1 MLSWEIVTWLL
12 LPNFFRE
19 YCSMPYLKS
28 IKEIRSLV
36 AKYIKNNTK
45 TLWLDTEVAD
55 YDTRNPRLSL
65 IQVLDDGTDLT
76 GEKVYIL
83 DVLEQPEIV
92 TEFIN
97 EIMINSSIEKVFH
110 NAKYDLRFLGK
121 KKAKNV
127 TCTLEMAKQIPYYI
141 LPLPNYQLKTL
152 AIELCNFPSVDKQ
165 QQTSDWGIRPLSDE
179 QIEYA
184 YLDCIILAQ
193 VHSRLLKI
201 TQNTDIDAATEDL
214 SMLGEKYVELEQQWK
229 LLKSEFEHLQ
239 ERIKLAM
246 QAQDLAE
253 TSHFKLNSYERT
265 TTKVPFS
272 ELVRL
277 IETKNVDLD
286 FDITLTKDIQK
297 NLGDNLQQLAID
309 VSKTN
314 TIRLISKQG
323 EGEE

>member
-1 MLSWEIVTWLL
+1 
-12 LPNFFRE
+12 
-19 YCSMPYLKS
+19 MPYLKS
-28 IKEIRSLV
+28 TDEIRSLV
-36 AKYIKNNTK
+36 AKYTTAK

-76 GEKVYIL
+76 GENVYIL

-92 TEFIN
+92 SEFID

-127 TCTLEMAKQIPYYI
+127 TCTLEMAKQIPLYI

-152 AIELCNFPSVDKQ
+152 ATELCNFQNIDKQ
-165 QQTSDWGIRPLSDE
+165 QQSSDWGIRPLSEE

-193 VHSRLLKI
+193 VHSRLLEI
-201 TQNTDIDAATEDL
+201 TQKTNFDAATEDL
-214 SMLGEKYVELEQQWK
+214 SSLGEKYIELEQQWK

-246 QAQDLAE
+246 QAQDLSE
-253 TSHFKLNSYERT
+253 TPHFKLNSYERT

-297 NLGDNLQQLAID
+297 NLGDNLQQLAVD
-309 VSKTN
+309 VSKTSSL
-314 TIRLISKQG
+314 RLISKQG

>member
-1 MLSWEIVTWLL
+1 
-12 LPNFFRE
+12 
-19 YCSMPYLKS
+19 MPYLKS
-28 IKEIRSLV
+28 IKEIRSV
-36 AKYIKNNTK
+36 IAKYIKNNTK

-55 YDTRNPRLSL
+55 YDTRNPKLSL

-76 GEKVYIL
+76 GESVYIL
-83 DVLEQPEIV
+83 DVLEQPEVV

-127 TCTLEMAKQIPYYI
+127 TCTLEMAKKIPYHI

-152 AIELCNFPSVDKQ
+152 AVELCDFKSVDKQ
-165 QQTSDWGIRPLSDE
+165 QQSSDWGIRPLSEE

-193 VHSRLLKI
+193 VHSRLLEI
-201 TQNTDIDAATEDL
+201 TQKTDFDAATEDL
-214 SMLGEKYVELEQQWK
+214 SLLGEKYAELEQQWK
-229 LLKSEFEHLQ
+229 FLKSEFEHLQ

-246 QAQDLAE
+246 QAQDLSE
-253 TSHFKLNSYERT
+253 TPHFKLNSYERT

-277 IETKNVDLD
+277 VENQNVDLD

-297 NLGDNLQQLAID
+297 NLGDNIEQLAVD

>member
-1 MLSWEIVTWLL
+1 MLTWEIVTWLL

-28 IKEIRSLV
+28 GDEIRSIV
-36 AKYIKNNTK
+36 AKYTQAQ
-45 TLWLDTEVAD
+45 TVWLDTEVAD

-65 IQVLDDGTDLT
+65 IQILDDSTDLT
-76 GEKVYIL
+76 GESVYIL
-83 DVLEQPEIV
+83 DVLDQPEIV
-92 TEFIN
+92 TEFIDT
-97 EIMINSSIEKVFH
+97 IMVNSSVEKVFH

-127 TCTLEMAKQIPYYI
+127 TCTLEMAKQIPYYV

-152 AIELCNFPSVDKQ
+152 AMTLCHFQNIDKQ
-165 QQTSDWGIRPLSDE
+165 QQSSDWGIRPLSDE

-193 VHSRLLKI
+193 VHLRLSELTQKI
-201 TQNTDIDAATEDL
+201 NFDAATEDL
-214 SMLGEKYVELEQQWK
+214 TLLGEKYVELEQQWK

-239 ERIKLAM
+239 QRIKQAMLA
-246 QAQDLAE
+246 QNLSE
-253 TSHFKLNSYERT
+253 TSDFKLNSYERT

-277 IETKNVDLD
+277 VETQNVDLD

-297 NLGDNLQQLAID
+297 NLGDNLQQLAVD
-309 VSKTN
+309 VSKTSSL
-314 TIRLISKQG
+314 RLTSKQ
-323 EGEE
+323 EESEE

>member
-1 MLSWEIVTWLL
+1 
-12 LPNFFRE
+12 
-19 YCSMPYLKS
+19 MPYLKS

-36 AKYIKNNTK
+36 DKYIKNNTK

-65 IQVLDDGTDLT
+65 IQVLDDSTDLT
-76 GEKVYIL
+76 GESVYIL

-92 TEFIN
+92 SEFID

-127 TCTLEMAKQIPYYI
+127 TCTLEMAKQIPLYI

-152 AIELCNFPSVDKQ
+152 AIELCNFQDIDKQ
-165 QQTSDWGIRPLSDE
+165 HQSSDWGIRPLSE
-179 QIEYA
+179 SQIEYA

-193 VHSRLLKI
+193 VHSRLLEI
-201 TQNTDIDAATEDL
+201 TQKIDFDAATEDL
-214 SMLGEKYVELEQQWK
+214 NLLGEKYVELEQQWK

-246 QAQDLAE
+246 QAQEKTE

-265 TTKVPFS
+265 TIKVPFS

-297 NLGDNLQQLAID
+297 NLGDNIEQLAVD
-309 VSKTN
+309 VSISN

>member
-1 MLSWEIVTWLL
+1 
-12 LPNFFRE
+12 
-19 YCSMPYLKS
+19 MPYLKL
-28 IKEIRSLV
+28 KDEIRSLV
-36 AKYIKNNTK
+36 AKLSKAK

-65 IQVLDDGTDLT
+65 IQVLDDCTDLT
-76 GEKVYIL
+76 GESVYIL
-83 DVLEQPEIV
+83 DVLEQPELV
-92 TEFIN
+92 TEFIE

-121 KKAKNV
+121 KKAQNV
-127 TCTLEMAKQIPYYI
+127 ICTLEMAKKIPYYI

-152 AIELCNFPSVDKQ
+152 AIELCHFQDIDKQ
-165 QQTSDWGIRPLSDE
+165 HQSSDWGIRPLSEE

-193 VHSRLLKI
+193 VHSRLLEI
-201 TQNTDIDAATEDL
+201 TQQTDFDAATEDL
-214 SMLGEKYVELEQQWK
+214 SLLGEKYVELEQQWK

-246 QAQDLAE
+246 QAQDLSE

-272 ELVRL
+272 QLVRL
-277 IETKNVDLD
+277 VESQNVDLD
-286 FDITLTKDIQK
+286 FDLPLTKDIQK
-297 NLGDNLQQLAID
+297 NLGDNLQQLAVD

>member
-28 IKEIRSLV
+28 TDEIRSLV
-36 AKYIKNNTK
+36 AKYTTAK

-76 GEKVYIL
+76 GENVYIL

-92 TEFIN
+92 SEFID

-127 TCTLEMAKQIPYYI
+127 TCTLEMAKQIPLYI

-152 AIELCNFPSVDKQ
+152 ATELCNFQNIDKQ
-165 QQTSDWGIRPLSDE
+165 QQSSDWGIRPLSEE

-193 VHSRLLKI
+193 VHSHLLEI
-201 TQNTDIDAATEDL
+201 TQNTEFDATTEDL
-214 SMLGEKYVELEQQWK
+214 SLLGEKYIELEHQWK

-246 QAQDLAE
+246 QAQDLSE
-253 TSHFKLNSYERT
+253 TPHFKLNSYERT

-297 NLGDNLQQLAID
+297 NLGDNLQQLAVD
-309 VSKTN
+309 VSKTSSL
-314 TIRLISKQG
+314 RLISKQG

>member
-1 MLSWEIVTWLL
+1 
-12 LPNFFRE
+12 
-19 YCSMPYLKS
+19 MPYLKS
-28 IKEIRSLV
+28 RKEIRSV
-36 AKYIKNNTK
+36 IAKYIKNNTK

-76 GEKVYIL
+76 GESVYIL
-83 DVLEQPEIV
+83 DVLEQPEV
-92 TEFIN
+92 VSEFID

-152 AIELCNFPSVDKQ
+152 AGELCDFQSIDKQ
-165 QQTSDWGIRPLSDE
+165 HQGSDWGIRPLSEE

-193 VHSRLLKI
+193 VHSRLLEI
-201 TQNTDIDAATEDL
+201 TKKTDFDATTEDL
-214 SMLGEKYVELEQQWK
+214 NLLGEKYVELEQRWK
-229 LLKSEFEHLQ
+229 FLKSEFEHLQ
-239 ERIKLAM
+239 EQIKLAM
-246 QAQDLAE
+246 QAQDKSE
-253 TSHFKLNSYERT
+253 TPHFKLNSYERT
-265 TTKVPFS
+265 TIKVPFS

-277 IETKNVDLD
+277 VENQNVDLD

-297 NLGDNLQQLAID
+297 NLGDSIEQLAVD

>member
-1 MLSWEIVTWLL
+1 
-12 LPNFFRE
+12 
-19 YCSMPYLKS
+19 MPYLKS
-28 IKEIRSLV
+28 ADQIRSLIV
-36 AKYIKNNTK
+36 KYIKNNTK

-55 YDTRNPRLSL
+55 YDTRNPKLSL

-76 GEKVYIL
+76 GESIYIL

-92 TEFIN
+92 AEFIDQ
-97 EIMINSSIEKVFH
+97 IMINSSIEKVFH

-121 KKAKNV
+121 KKAKNF

-152 AIELCNFPSVDKQ
+152 AIELCHFQNIDKQ
-165 QQTSDWGIRPLSDE
+165 QQSSDWGIRPLSEE

-193 VHSRLLKI
+193 VHSRLLEI
-201 TQNTDIDAATEDL
+201 TQNTNFNAAREDL
-214 SMLGEKYVELEQQWK
+214 SLLGAKYVELEQQWK

-246 QAQDLAE
+246 QAQDLSE
-253 TSHFKLNSYERT
+253 TPHFKLNSYERT

-277 IETKNVDLD
+277 IETKNIDLD

-297 NLGDNLQQLAID
+297 NLGDNLQQLAVD

-314 TIRLISKQG
+314 TIRLISKQ
-323 EGEE
+323 EDSVE

>member
-12 LPNFFRE
+12 LPNFFRK

-28 IKEIRSLV
+28 ETEIRSLV
-36 AKYIKNNTK
+36 NEYIQNNTQI
-45 TLWLDTEVAD
+45 WLDTEVAD
-55 YDTRNPRLSL
+55 YNTRNPKLSL
-65 IQVLDDGTDLT
+65 IQVLNDSTDLT
-76 GEKVYIL
+76 GESVYIL

-92 TEFIN
+92 AEFIDK
-97 EIMINSSIEKVFH
+97 IMINSSIEKVFH

-127 TCTLEMAKQIPYYI
+127 TCTLEMAKQIPYYV

-152 AIELCNFPSVDKQ
+152 AQSLCNFQDIDKQ
-165 QQTSDWGIRPLSDE
+165 HQSSDWGIRPLSEE

-193 VHSRLLKI
+193 VHLRLLQI
-201 TQNTDIDAATEDL
+201 TQNSQFDAATEDL
-214 SMLGEKYVELEQQWK
+214 SLLGAKYVELEQQWK

-246 QAQDLAE
+246 QAQNLSE
-253 TSHFKLNSYERT
+253 TPHFKLNSYERT

-297 NLGDNLQQLAID
+297 DLGDNLQQLAVN

-314 TIRLISKQG
+314 TIRLISQQR

>member
-1 MLSWEIVTWLL
+1 
-12 LPNFFRE
+12 
-19 YCSMPYLKS
+19 MPYLKS

-36 AKYIKNNTK
+36 DKYIKNNTK

-65 IQVLDDGTDLT
+65 IQVLDDSTDLT
-76 GEKVYIL
+76 GESVYIL

-92 TEFIN
+92 SEFID

-127 TCTLEMAKQIPYYI
+127 TCTLEMAKQIPLYI

-152 AIELCNFPSVDKQ
+152 AIELCNFQDIDKQ
-165 QQTSDWGIRPLSDE
+165 HQSSDWGIRPLSE
-179 QIEYA
+179 AQIEYA

-193 VHSRLLKI
+193 VHSRLLEI
-201 TQNTDIDAATEDL
+201 TQKIDFDAATEDL
-214 SMLGEKYVELEQQWK
+214 NLLGEKYVELEQQWK

-246 QAQDLAE
+246 QAQEKSE

-265 TTKVPFS
+265 TIKVPFS

-297 NLGDNLQQLAID
+297 NLGDNIEQLAVD
-309 VSKTN
+309 VSISN